1 MLHQAIMAGLPII
14 TCRTTDTIN
23 LGQILSFISDGACR
37 QWQGKVEPEAIYFAI
52 GTPDGGVS
60 PSLYSRL
67 VDAQSILIIINPDD
81 SILEGFDAGELPT
94 PPEIVRN
101 CLGKVVAPADI
112 PTYERAVAGLTIKQ
126 LVEVLKLTEV
136 QYGYLDPSL
145 MVKVRSQLTG
155 KMQGL
160 APVDTQ
166 FDVYLPDIKLSD
178 WLIKNSNFFLDPK
191 DPRLIPRGILL
202 DGPPGVGK
210 TQGAKYIAGYMKV
223 PLYRLDLASSLG
235 RYVGESESNLTR
247 ALSTIDQEEPCVLL
261 IDEVEKLFTE
271 KEDNGVTT
279 RLLAQLLWWLQEHKT
294 RVLSVMTTNDS
305 DKLPKELYRSGRI
318 DDVFVISPPSP
329 KEASMLIDTLING
342 YPTIAKKKKAIG
354 NEIKGRYHEGMSHAD
369 IVALTKDVIKAH
381 WSQL

>member
-1 MLHQAIMAGLPII
+1 MLTQAIRAGLPII

-23 LGQILSFISDGACR
+23 LGQVLSFISDGACR
-37 QWQGKVEPEAIYFAI
+37 IWAGKVEAESVYYCI
-52 GTPDGGVS
+52 GTPEGGVT
-60 PSLYSRL
+60 PSLYGRL
-67 VDAQSILIIINPDD
+67 VDAESVLIIINPDD
-81 SILEGFDAGELPT
+81 SLLESFDAGELPV
-94 PPEIVRN
+94 PSELVRN
-101 CLGKVVAPADI
+101 CLSKVVAPNEV

-136 QYGYLDPSL
+136 TYGHLDPVL

-166 FDVYLPDIKLSD
+166 FDVYIPNVKLSD
-178 WLIKNSNFFLDPK
+178 WLVKNSPFFLEPK
-191 DPRLIPRGILL
+191 DLRLIPRGLLL

-210 TQGAKYIAGYMKV
+210 TQGAKYIAAYLKV

-294 RVLSVMTTNDS
+294 KVLSVMTTNDS

-318 DDVFVISPPSP
+318 DDVFVIDVPTI
-329 KEASMLIDTLING
+329 KEAHTLVQATIAG
-342 YPTIAKKKKAIG
+342 YPNLAKNKNPLISKVMALYK
-354 NEIKGRYHEGMSHAD
+354 EGLSHAD

-381 WSQL
+381 WS